1 MNYKLIYKFF
11 EGQTSME
18 EEMAL
23 REWINE
29 TPDNERLFLEER
41 NIYDAF
47 ILNSENKTK
56 AESYPERRIIS
67 SNKNKHYLKEFLKI
81 AAVFLVTA
89 LGTWYYFSESKI
101 SDAMQTISVPAGQRL
116 NLILPDGTNIW
127 LNAKT
132 TIKYP
137 ITFNND
143 KRLIYLD
150 GQAYF
155 DVAKNEDVPFIVD
168 TKIGQVRALGTKFDV
183 LAYSDDTI
191 FETTLMEGKVK
202 VNLQHNPQQSVILS
216 PRDKSTLENGELKV
230 SIIEDFSKYEWR
242 NGFISFRDETFENIM
257 KSFEKIYDVK
267 IVIQNTKVNKFTF
280 TGKFRVTDGVDYAL
294 RVLQRDVKFSYE
306 RDNEKHIIYINQ

>member
-11 EGQTSME
+11 EGLTSME

-47 ILNSENKTK
+47 ILNSEKKTK
-56 AESYPERRIIS
+56 TEPYPERRIIS
-67 SNKNKHYLKEFLKI
+67 SNKRKRYLKEFFKI
-81 AAVFLVTA
+81 AAIFLVTA
-89 LGTWYYFSESKI
+89 LGTWYYFSEPKI
-101 SDAMQTISVPAGQRL
+101 SDTMQTISVPAGQRL

-155 DVAKNEDVPFIVD
+155 DVAKNENVPFIVD
-168 TKIGQVRALGTKFDV
+168 TKIGQVIALGTKFDV

-202 VNLQHNPQQSVILS
+202 VNLQHNLQQSVILS
-216 PRDKSTLENGELKV
+216 PRDKSALENGELKV

-257 KSFEKIYDVK
+257 KSFEKTYDVK